1 MACNINF
8 VLFFTLGRLA
18 ECYLDM
24 ETGCGVERKERRGWE
39 VGGES
44 PFDGCCNSSVGNW
57 TSVESDGSRV

>member
-1 MACNINF
+1 MVPF
-8 VLFFTLGRLA
+8 A